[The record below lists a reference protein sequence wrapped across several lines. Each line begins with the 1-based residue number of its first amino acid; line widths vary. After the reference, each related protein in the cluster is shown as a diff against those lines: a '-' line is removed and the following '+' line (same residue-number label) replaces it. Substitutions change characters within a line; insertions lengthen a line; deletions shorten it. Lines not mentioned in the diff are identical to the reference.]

1 MKINETIGIDV
12 SKSVIDV
19 CIHTSGVLHQFKN
32 SKSGFKKMLIWILK
46 DTNYKKKELF
56 FVFEHTGMYSD
67 SLGAFL
73 DSEHYY
79 FCIVPGLEIKR
90 SIGIARGKDDQIDA
104 KRIARYAYR
113 LKGELIPSKL
123 PSKDISS
130 LKSLNSL
137 RLKLVKQRA
146 GYKSTLK
153 EQKGVYSKKDFK
165 TIFEVQEKMIMTL
178 TKETQKL
185 EAKMQ
190 QIVEA
195 NETLSTNYN
204 LTISVKGIGPQTA
217 LIILI
222 HTANFTKF
230 ETWRKFASY
239 CGVAPFPYKSGSSI
253 KGRPKVSHLANKK
266 LKSILN
272 MCAVTSIQH
281 SPEMKLFYERRIE
294 SGKNKMST
302 INIIRNKLISRV
314 FAAVKRQT
322 PYVDIMQFA
331 A

>member
-1 MKINETIGIDV
+1 
-12 SKSVIDV
+12 
-19 CIHTSGVLHQFKN
+19 
-32 SKSGFKKMLIWILK
+32 
-46 DTNYKKKELF
+46 
-56 FVFEHTGMYSD
+56 MYSD
-67 SLGAFL
+67 NLGIFL
-73 DSEHYY
+73 DSEHYH

-104 KRIARYAYR
+104 KRIALYGYR
-113 LKGELIPSKL
+113 LRDELTPSKL

>member
-1 MKINETIGIDV
+1 MKIKETIGIDV
-12 SKSVIDV
+12 SKSVVDV
-19 CIHTSGVLHQFKN
+19 CIHTLGILNQFKN
-32 SKSGFKKMLIWILK
+32 SKSGFKELLIWIFK
-46 DTNYKKKELF
+46 NTSYTKKEFL

-67 SLGAFL
+67 NLGIFL
-73 DSEHYY
+73 DSEHYH
-79 FCIVPGLEIKR
+79 FCVVPGLEIKR
-90 SIGIARGKDDQIDA
+90 SIGIARGKDDQVDA
-104 KRIARYAYR
+104 KRIALYAYR
-113 LKGELIPSKL
+113 SRDELTPNKL
-123 PSKDISS
+123 PSKDIST

-153 EQKGVYSKKDFK
+153 EQKGVYLKKDFK
-165 TIFEVQEKMIMTL
+165 IIFEVQERMIAIL
-178 TKETQKL
+178 TKEIQKL

-190 QIVEA
+190 QIVQA
-195 NETLSTNYN
+195 NEALDTNYN

-217 LIILI
+217 LMILI

-230 ETWRKFASY
+230 KTWRKFASY
-239 CGVAPFPYKSGSSI
+239 CGVAPFPHQSGSSI
-253 KGRPKVSHLANKK
+253 KGRTKVSHLANKK

-281 SPEMKLFYERRIE
+281 NLEMKLFYERRIE

-314 FAAVKRQT
+314 FSAVKRQT
-322 PYVDIMQFA
+322 PYVDIMKFA

>member
-19 CIHTSGVLHQFKN
+19 CIYTLGILNQFEN
-32 SKSGFKKMLIWILK
+32 SKSGFKKMLLWIFK
-46 DTNYKKKELF
+46 NTNYNKKEFL

-67 SLGAFL
+67 NLGVFL
-73 DSEHYY
+73 DSQNYH
-79 FCIVPGLEIKR
+79 FCIVPGLEIKK
-90 SIGIARGKDDQIDA
+90 SMGITRGKDDQVDA
-104 KRIARYAYR
+104 KRIALYAYR
-113 LKGELIPSKL
+113 LRDELIPSKL
-123 PSKDISS
+123 PSKDIST

-153 EQKGVYSKKDFK
+153 EQKAVYSKKDFK
-165 TIFEVQEKMIMTL
+165 TIFEVQQKMIVIL
-178 TKETQKL
+178 TKEIQKL
-185 EAKMQ
+185 ETKMQ
-190 QIVEA
+190 QIIKV

-217 LIILI
+217 FTILI
-222 HTANFTKF
+222 YTDNFTKF
-230 ETWRKFASY
+230 KTWRKFASY
-239 CGVAPFPYKSGSSI
+239 CGIAPFPYQSGSSI
-253 KGRPKVSHLANKK
+253 KGRTKVSHLANKK

-272 MCAVTSIQH
+272 MCAVSSIQH
-281 SPEMKLFYERRIE
+281 NPEMKLFYQRRIE

-314 FAAVKRQT
+314 FATVKRQT
-322 PYVDIMQFA
+322 PYVDIMKFA